1 MFVGILGLA
10 TWRACGSSSS
20 KAPATS
26 TGILHTAVL
35 RDGFA
40 AMEDAGDRH
49 VVEVDTNGTLRS
61 RRAIPVSGEARVM
74 GTRQGVAVGWLDN
87 NKVKL
92 ALVTGDGKLG
102 EPSVWGRDARML
114 CEGAAS
120 NDQRFGIGWIEK
132 DGRVWF
138 VHGPTAAAMEV
149 VSLPQQGVGAE
160 WCSLASAGDH
170 IALLFREGSKIY
182 INMCSKKECSG
193 LVAPL
198 PLDPRHQLLAI
209 GCSKESCMLAFRDQ
223 QANTWIGQMGVTG
236 KKWWSKQLTEAASST
251 EISIAAIGKKSMAVG
266 FVAKEGATVL
276 RVDNKKGVMERL
288 WADPSST
295 EVPSVAWAK
304 DQLFV
309 AIPEG
314 GGVRHEVLAAP
325 N

>member
-1 MFVGILGLA
+1 MFVGVLGFA

-20 KAPATS
+20 ESPPTS
-26 TGILHTAVL
+26 TNILHTAVL

-40 AMEDAGDRH
+40 ALEYEGDRH
-49 VVEVDTNGTLRS
+49 VVEVDANGTFRN
-61 RRAIPVSGEARVM
+61 RRAVPVRGEARVF

-87 NKVKL
+87 KKVKL

-102 EPSVWGRDARML
+102 EASVWGRDAQMM
-114 CEGAAS
+114 CEGTAS
-120 NDQRFGIGWIEK
+120 NDLRFGVGWLEK

-149 VSLPQQGVGAE
+149 VSLPHPGVVAE
-160 WCSLASAGDH
+160 WCGITSAGDQ

-182 INMCSKKECSG
+182 MNMCSKKECSG

-209 GCSKESCMLAFRDQ
+209 GCSKDSCMLAFRDQ
-223 QANTWIGQMGVTG
+223 QSNTHVGQMGVTG
-236 KKWWSKQLTEAASST
+236 KKWWSKQLTEAVSST
-251 EISIAAIGKKSMAVG
+251 EVSIAAIGKKSMAVG

-276 RVDNKKGVMERL
+276 RVDNKKGLMERL

-304 DQLFV
+304 DRLFV

-314 GGVRHEVLAAP
+314 DGVRHEVLAAP